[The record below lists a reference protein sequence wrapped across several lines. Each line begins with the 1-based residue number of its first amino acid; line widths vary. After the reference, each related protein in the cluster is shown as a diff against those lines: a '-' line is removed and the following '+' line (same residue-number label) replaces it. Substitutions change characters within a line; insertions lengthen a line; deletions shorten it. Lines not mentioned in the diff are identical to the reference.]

1 MATNR
6 EFLEYTLELFGDLP
20 EITFR
25 PMMGE
30 YLLYYRGKLFGGLY
44 DGRLLV
50 KPVPSARA
58 LLPDAAME
66 EPYPGAKKMLALNS
80 IEDRDLLMRLVT
92 AMYDE
97 LPEPRPRRRKKEG

>member
-80 IEDRDLLMRLVT
+80 LEDRDLLMRLVT
-92 AMYDE
+92 AMYEE
-97 LPEPRPRRRKKEG
+97 LPEPRPRQRKKEG

>member
-6 EFLEYTLELFGDLP
+6 EFLEYTLELLGDLP

-30 YLLYYRGKLFGGLY
+30 YLLYYRERLFGGLY
-44 DGRLLV
+44 DGRFLV
-50 KPVPSARA
+50 KPVPSAIA
-58 LLPDAAME
+58 LLPDTPME
-66 EPYPGAKKMLALNS
+66 EPYPGASKMLALS
-80 IEDRDLLMRLVT
+80 SLEDQDLLVRLVT

-97 LPEPRPRRRKKEG
+97 LPDPRPRRRKNQQ

>member
-6 EFLEYTLELFGDLP
+6 EFLEYTLELLGDLP

-44 DGRLLV
+44 DGRLMV

-58 LLPDAAME
+58 LLPDAALE
-66 EPYPGAKKMLALNS
+66 EPYPGAKKMLTLS
-80 IEDRDLLMRLVT
+80 SLEDRELLARLVT
-92 AMYDE
+92 AMHDE
-97 LPEPRPRRRKKEG
+97 LPEPRPRKKKP

>member
-66 EPYPGAKKMLALNS
+66 EPYPGAKKMLALTS
-80 IEDRDLLMRLVT
+80 LEDRDLLTRLVT
-92 AMYDE
+92 AMYAE
-97 LPEPRPRRRKKEG
+97 LPAPRPRRRKKAG

>member
-6 EFLEYTLELFGDLP
+6 EFLEYTLELLGDLP

-44 DGRLLV
+44 DGRLMV
-50 KPVPSARA
+50 KPVPAAIA
-58 LLPDAAME
+58 LLPDAALE
-66 EPYPGAKKMLALNS
+66 EPYPGAKKMLPLS
-80 IEDRDLLMRLVT
+80 SLEDRELLARLVT

-97 LPEPRPRRRKKEG
+97 LPEPRPRKKKP